1 MLMKTEI
8 VQKLTN
14 GEHNNYIYIRAD
26 ISCNQANSCQNIGF
40 CFQNT
45 GGAKSSH
52 FKSCRK
58 DFVLHLKNLQDLAAH
73 LEVRELKNAVLR
85 VVRMTL
91 LVSFIRP
98 VCQSTGMIGD
108 LIRQQS
114 VTSWSRA
121 LSGAASQ

>member
-1 MLMKTEI
+1 MENIIITFTSGQI
-8 VQKLTN
+8 SPA
-14 GEHNNYIYIRAD
+14 IRQTAVK
-26 ISCNQANSCQNIGF
+26 ILGSVSKI
-40 CFQNT
+40 
-45 GGAKSSH
+45 
-52 FKSCRK
+52 RE
-58 DFVLHLKNLQDLAAH
+58 VLNLLILKAVGRILYHLKNLQDLAAH
-73 LEVRELKNAVLR
+73 LEAGELKNAVLR